1 MRLHEAAKVDHWLI
15 LARSLGDVATP
26 VISTLSEL
34 DHRPFDDGVASAA
47 EAARF
52 VTGIVPASLK
62 PVAQALTLELQ
73 EVVRSRAIS
82 RGSDNSSWSAAGE
95 HYPELTCAA
104 LSALLRTC
112 LAGAAPLQVL
122 QSPSTGPSE
131 SHPRS
136 KEERLLS

>member
-1 MRLHEAAKVDHWLI
+1 MRQHEAAKIDHWLI

-26 VISTLSEL
+26 VVSTLSAL
-34 DHRPFDDGVASAA
+34 APFEDGVASAA
-47 EAARF
+47 AAARF
-52 VTGIVPASLK
+52 VTGIVPAPLK
-62 PVAQALTLELQ
+62 PVAQALTLDLQ
-73 EVVRSRAIS
+73 EVVRSTSRP

-95 HYPELTCAA
+95 PYPELTCAA

-122 QSPSTGPSE
+122 QSHSTDPCG
-131 SHPRS
+131 SHPGS